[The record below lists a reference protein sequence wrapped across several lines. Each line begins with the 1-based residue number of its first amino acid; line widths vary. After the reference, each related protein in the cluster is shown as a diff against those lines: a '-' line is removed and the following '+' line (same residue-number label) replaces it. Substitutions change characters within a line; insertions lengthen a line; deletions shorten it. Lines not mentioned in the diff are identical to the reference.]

1 MRRLHEDASRVLG
14 GWHSDEPEQCL
25 LRDEYLDFL
34 AEHDDAMSRTCAP
47 GHLTASALV
56 VDESR
61 ANVLLTLHP
70 KVGRWLQ
77 LGGHV
82 EPEDASLQAAALREA
97 VEEGGI
103 VPMWISPAPIRLDRH
118 EVPCRAVGRTHH
130 LDCQYLAVVPD
141 GSREVISDES
151 DDLRW
156 FPLGGL
162 PAGLDAS
169 VLALCAQVNSR

>member
-1 MRRLHEDASRVLG
+1 MRALHEDAARVLSE
-14 GWHSDEPEQCL
+14 WHSDDQEQVH
-25 LRDEYLDFL
+25 LRDEYLTFL
-34 AEHDDAMSRTCAP
+34 SGHEDAMSRTCAP

-103 VPMWISPAPIRLDRH
+103 VPTWISPAPVRLDRH

-130 LDCQYLAVVPD
+130 LDCQYLAIVPD

-156 FPLGGL
+156 FPLDRL
-162 PAGLDAS
+162 PEGLDRS
-169 VLALCAQVNSR
+169 VLALCAHVNTR